1 MMLGTEVHMKT
12 RFPLVG
18 LALGSIL
25 AVVPAFAQ
33 QVSKSDVPGIT
44 NFARL
49 ETTVACAGATKPE
62 AIPGIKK
69 MGFASIINLR
79 EATEPG
85 ADVDAEAAA
94 AKAAGINYVHIP
106 FNVASPAPDLVDRF
120 LAAVTVPANQP
131 AYIHCAGGGRAAT
144 LWTIKRMQIDHWDQQ
159 RAFEE
164 GTALGMTAR
173 TRPFIENYIQT
184 HKH

>member
-1 MMLGTEVHMKT
+1 MKT
-12 RFPLVG
+12 CLAFVGLVLVG
-18 LALGSIL
+18 MLTAG
-25 AVVPAFAQ
+25 PAFAQ
-33 QVSKSDVPGIT
+33 QVTKSEVPGIT

-69 MGFASIINLR
+69 MGFAAIINLR
-79 EATEPG
+79 EATEAG
-85 ADVDAEAAA
+85 ADVEAEAAA
-94 AKAAGINYVHIP
+94 AKAAGITYVHIP
-106 FNVASPAPDLVDRF
+106 FNVASPAPDLVERF

-144 LWTIKRMQIDHWDQQ
+144 LWTIKRMQVDHWDQQ

-164 GTALGMTAR
+164 GAALGMTAR
-173 TRPFIENYIQT
+173 TQPFVMNYLQT

>member
-1 MMLGTEVHMKT
+1 MMKT
-12 RFPLVG
+12 R
-18 LALGSIL
+18 LALL
-25 AVVPAFAQ
+25 AFALGGLLMAVPALAQ
-33 QVSKSDVPGIT
+33 QVTKSEVAGVT

-79 EATEPG
+79 EATEQG
-85 ADVDAEAAA
+85 ADVEAEAAA
-94 AKAAGINYVHIP
+94 AKAAGISYVHIP
-106 FNVASPAPDLVDRF
+106 FNVASPAPDLVERF

-144 LWTIKRMQIDHWDQQ
+144 LWAIKRVQVDHWDQQ

-164 GTALGMTAR
+164 GAALGMTAR
-173 TRPFIENYIQT
+173 TLPFATNYVQT

>member
-1 MMLGTEVHMKT
+1 MNMRHG
-12 RFPLVG
+12 LVG
-18 LALGSIL
+18 LALGGIL
-25 AVVPAFAQ
+25 LAAPVLAQ
-33 QVSKSDVPGIT
+33 QVTKSDVPGIT

-79 EATEPG
+79 EATEQG
-85 ADVDAEAAA
+85 ADVEAEAAA
-94 AKAAGINYVHIP
+94 AKASNINYVHIP
-106 FNVASPAPDLVDRF
+106 FNVASPAPDLVERF
-120 LAAVTVPANQP
+120 LRAVTTASNQP

-144 LWTIKRMQIDHWDQQ
+144 LWTIKRIQVDHWDQQ

-173 TRPFIENYIQT
+173 TRPFIDSYLQA

>member
-1 MMLGTEVHMKT
+1 MKT
-12 RFPLVG
+12 CFAFVGLVLVG
-18 LALGSIL
+18 MLTAGPSL
-25 AVVPAFAQ
+25 AQ
-33 QVSKSDVPGIT
+33 QVTKSEVPGIT
-44 NFARL
+44 NFALL

-79 EATEPG
+79 EATEAG

-94 AKAAGINYVHIP
+94 AKAAGITYVHIP
-106 FNVASPAPDLVDRF
+106 FNVASPASDLVERF

-144 LWTIKRMQIDHWDQQ
+144 LWTIKRMQVDHWDQQ
-159 RAFEE
+159 RAFE
-164 GTALGMTAR
+164 
-173 TRPFIENYIQT
+173 
-184 HKH
+184 